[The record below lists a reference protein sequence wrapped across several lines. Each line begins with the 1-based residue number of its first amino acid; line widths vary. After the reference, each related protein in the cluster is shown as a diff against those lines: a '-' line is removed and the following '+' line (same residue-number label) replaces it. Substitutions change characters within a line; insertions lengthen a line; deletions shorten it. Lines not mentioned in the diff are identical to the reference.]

1 MEFAISLEI
10 GGWALLIVGAL
21 VFGVVAQ
28 FVGETRTGYEWI
40 VDAIGAGIGAL
51 VAASSSWPGRRSNRC
66 GKVWRSFLALIGG
79 LVLGIVVEVV
89 TRYTTGGTYAGR
101 PHAALRVI
109 SIGRDRRRAA
119 GLGSSGPWGPRSEE
133 SRQ

>member
-1 MEFAISLEI
+1 MELAISLEI

-28 FVGETRTGYEWI
+28 FVGETRPVTSGSLTRS
-40 VDAIGAGIGAL
+40 APGSAL
-51 VAASSSWPGRRSNRC
+51 WLRASSSWPQTFEPVWEGR
-66 GKVWRSFLALIGG
+66 RSFLALIGG

-101 PHAALRVI
+101 PHAA
-109 SIGRDRRRAA
+109 
-119 GLGSSGPWGPRSEE
+119 
-133 SRQ
+133 